1 MSAVEQSTAV
11 ETQSADRR
19 SATRVRVLHVIPDSA
34 RDPRYFYLG
43 STKDI
48 RCRTEYFADRG
59 IPCDEIVAVRRSDA
73 NVIEQLE
80 GRDLSR
86 YTDVVF
92 ELAFFPRAMAVLER
106 QAPHVTR
113 ILRPGNA
120 QLLHQLDAMRVRKD
134 YLHPYPWK
142 IVLERT
148 LNDVRSARHSDLIL
162 SITEWETLRYWRWLA
177 PKDRLRD
184 VTYFVADQYDRSGPA
199 DEKKLVCV
207 CLTTAIAGTPFIIDA
222 TRTFANAVQ
231 GLGDDLPAWSFLVT
245 GDLTGYRVDLPA
257 RARGTGYL
265 DDIAPVMRQA
275 RAIALLS
282 DFGYGFKTKVLDA
295 IRYGAYVLVTQG
307 LFDRMTA
314 ELQPYLIVVD
324 PTSPA
329 SFRRALSL
337 AERPFPAGDPN
348 ATLKAQAYAAL
359 DEIFAKERVRA

>member
-1 MSAVEQSTAV
+1 MNVVERARAVARPQLES
-11 ETQSADRR
+11 DH
-19 SATRVRVLHVIPDSA
+19 RVLHIIPDSA
-34 RDPRYFYLG
+34 RNPRYFYLG

-59 IPCDEIVAVRRSDA
+59 IRCEEIVAERRSDA
-73 NVIEQLE
+73 YVIEQL
-80 GRDLSR
+80 RKLDLSG
-86 YTDVVF
+86 YTDAVF
-92 ELAFFPRAMAVLER
+92 ELAFFPRAMDYLR
-106 QAPHVTR
+106 RHAPHVRR

-134 YLHPYPWK
+134 YFHPYPWK

-148 LNDVRSARHSDLIL
+148 FNDVRSARSSDLIL
-162 SITEWETLRYWRWLA
+162 SITEWETQNYWRWLT
-177 PKDRLRD
+177 PRERLRD
-184 VTYFVADQYDRSGPA
+184 VTYFVADEYDRGGPVE
-199 DEKKLVCV
+199 EKEMVCV

-222 TRTFANAVQ
+222 TRTFVKAVE
-231 GLGDDLPAWSFLVT
+231 GLGNDLPAWSFLVT
-245 GDLTGYRVDLPA
+245 GDLTGYRVELPS
-257 RARGTGYL
+257 RAQGTGYL
-265 DDIAPVMRQA
+265 DDIAPVMRKA

-295 IRYGAYVLVTQG
+295 IRYGAYVLVTQR

-324 PTSPA
+324 PDSPGA
-329 SFRRALSL
+329 FRSALAQ

-348 ATLKAQAYAAL
+348 ATLKAQAYAAM